1 MNLRQNKMDKRKSGM
16 ALPERELKI
25 MKSEMETG
33 ARQL

>member
-1 MNLRQNKMDKRKSGM
+1 MDKRKSGM
-16 ALPERELKI
+16 ALPEKELKI

>member
-1 MNLRQNKMDKRKSGM
+1 MILKQNKMDKRKSGM

-33 ARQL
+33 ERQL